1 MEITKQNG
9 NWSRV
14 TKNGNRNVM
23 LTRVQVWRLKPF
35 NICLVGL
42 NGPLSEIT
50 LAIWLYVCKI
60 RETADFRNFFSSVW

>member
-42 NGPLSEIT
+42 NGPLS
-50 LAIWLYVCKI
+50 
-60 RETADFRNFFSSVW
+60 